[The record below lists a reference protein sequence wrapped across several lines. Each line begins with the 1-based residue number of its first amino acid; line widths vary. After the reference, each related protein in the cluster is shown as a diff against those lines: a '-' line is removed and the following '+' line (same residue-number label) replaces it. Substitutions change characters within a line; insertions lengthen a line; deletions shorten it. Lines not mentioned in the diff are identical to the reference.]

1 MHSASGDRRTL
12 IVILRAIARF
22 REAEAEA
29 EKTRHVSFAERHPML
44 CSAAAPS
51 PRDKRLL
58 KAAPNEGSAKC
69 SLHAGEPQQYIY
81 SSVTDRIIMKP
92 LVMREPDT

>member
-1 MHSASGDRRTL
+1 
-12 IVILRAIARF
+12 
-22 REAEAEA
+22 
-29 EKTRHVSFAERHPML
+29 ML

-92 LVMREPDT
+92 LVMREPDTWRTCREPLALETVLLAVETLAVLFVGNSECNELLSAG